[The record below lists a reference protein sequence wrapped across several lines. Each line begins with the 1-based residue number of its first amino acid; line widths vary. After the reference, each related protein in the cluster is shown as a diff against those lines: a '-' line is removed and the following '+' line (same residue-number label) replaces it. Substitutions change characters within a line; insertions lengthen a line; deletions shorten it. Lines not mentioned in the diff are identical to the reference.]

1 MSGLRDPALDLLARA
16 ARRAGVRAYA
26 VGGYVRDSMLG
37 LAPHELDVVVVGGD
51 ALALATRFAE
61 LAGASRPVLFPRF
74 GTAQVTLGRRRVEF
88 ATARRESYAED
99 SRKPQ
104 VEPATLDEDLR
115 RRDFTVNAMVMDT
128 EGQILDPLGG
138 REDLG
143 RRLLRTPEDPD
154 RTFADDPLRM
164 LRAVRFAAQLDF
176 TLDPPLLPAMRRM
189 AERARPPVLSVERV
203 QEELRKLLVTDRPRK
218 GLGLMAEGGLMA
230 VLLPEL
236 EACRGVAQ
244 GGWDR
249 DDVFD
254 HTLDAVQQTAPDL
267 RLRLAALFHDIGK
280 PPTAGPGF
288 TFYGHDRVGAEM
300 TEAVMERLRF
310 PHALIADVVS
320 LVRMHMRPIQYRS
333 DWGAGAVRRLARDGG
348 ELVGPL
354 LDLARADVAASDYPN
369 TDEIEELAGR
379 LVEAEQETPSR
390 LRVPVDGRDIMG
402 VLGIGPGPAVGRA
415 KSRLEEMVLD
425 GHLEPDRDAILAYL
439 REHPEL
445 AEGA

>member
-1 MSGLRDPALDLLARA
+1 
-16 ARRAGVRAYA
+16 
-26 VGGYVRDSMLG
+26 
-37 LAPHELDVVVVGGD
+37 
-51 ALALATRFAE
+51 
-61 LAGASRPVLFPRF
+61 VLFPRF
-74 GTAQVTLGRRRVEF
+74 GTAQVTLGPRRVEF

-99 SRKPQ
+99 SRKPLI
-104 VEPATLDEDLR
+104 EPATLEEDLR

-128 EGQILDPLGG
+128 DGRILDPLGG
-138 REDLG
+138 REDLA
-143 RRLLRTPEDPD
+143 RRLLRTPGDPD

-176 TLDPPLLPAMRRM
+176 TLDPALLPAMRRM

-203 QEELRKLLVTDRPRK
+203 QEELRKLLLTDRPRL
-218 GLGLMAEGGLMA
+218 GLELMAEGGLMA

-244 GGWDR
+244 GGWHR
-249 DDVFD
+249 DDVFG
-254 HTLDAVQQTAPDL
+254 HTLDAVEHTARDL

-280 PPTAGPGF
+280 PPTAGPGL
-288 TFYGHDRVGAEM
+288 TFHGHDRAGAEM
-300 TEAVMERLRF
+300 TAAAMERLRF
-310 PHALIADVVS
+310 PHALIQDVVR

-348 ELVGPL
+348 ELIGPL
-354 LDLARADVAASDYPN
+354 LDLARADVAASAYPG

-379 LVEAEQETPSR
+379 LREAEQETPSR
-390 LRVPVDGRDIMG
+390 LRIPIDGRDIMD

-415 KSRLEEMVLD
+415 KSRLEELVLD
-425 GHLEPDRDAILAYL
+425 GLIDPDRSALLAHL

-445 AEGA
+445 AEEG